1 MTMRQSKRQKLEG
14 KGWKIGGAK
23 DFLGLTDDEAAY
35 IELRLKLAEGLKA
48 RRHSRGVTQ
57 MQLAQALKSSQSR
70 VAKME
75 AGDPTVS
82 LDLLV
87 RSLLSMGTSS
97 RELAAIIARR

>member
-1 MTMRQSKRQKLEG
+1 MRQSKRQKLES
-14 KGWKIGGAK
+14 KGWKLGDAK
-23 DFLGLTDDEAAY
+23 DFLALTKDEAAY
-35 IELRLKLAEGLKA
+35 FELRLKLAEGLKA

-57 MQLAQALKSSQSR
+57 SQLAQALKSSQSR

>member
-1 MTMRQSKRQKLEG
+1 MRQGKLQKLES
-14 KGWKIGGAK
+14 KGWKVGSAK
-23 DFLGLTDDEAAY
+23 DFLGLTNDEAAY

-48 RRHSRGVTQ
+48 CRHSRGVTQ
-57 MQLAQALKSSQSR
+57 SQLARALKSSQSR

-97 RELAAIIARR
+97 RELAAIIARS